1 MVIEEKLESDKLVK
15 KVFGKVIEKPIL
27 LMGNGPSVTKHKWG
41 ERIDAYFDTIVRLN
55 GVILP
60 GKEAFAGSRADL
72 WFHNFQI
79 KASMNAIHE
88 LRDNG
93 DRGMKMFVVYQMEK
107 HQDHGKFE
115 HFFGAYLS
123 HIPWC
128 YTDIKVHNEAMR
140 YTARRPTMGLLSLTW
155 LLKHGFN
162 NIYLHGFDM
171 LDILDG
177 KKFDGR
183 HYDGRPGGFGP
194 HVGHRPNLDV
204 KAFKR
209 AMDYGL
215 AKVWDG
221 SKPK

>member
-1 MVIEEKLESDKLVK
+1 MVIHEQLESTDQVDELFKGLLD
-15 KVFGKVIEKPIL
+15 KPII
-27 LMGNGPSVTKHKWG
+27 LMGNGPSIKNHEWG
-41 ERIDAYFDTIVRLN
+41 DRIDEYFPTIVRLN
-55 GVILP
+55 GTTIP
-60 GKEAFAGSRADL
+60 GNEKYAGAKAHL

-79 KASMNAIHE
+79 KASMNTIYE

-128 YTDIKVHNEAMR
+128 YTDIKVHREAMR

-155 LLKHGFN
+155 LLKHGFT

-171 LDILDG
+171 LNILDG
-177 KKFDGR
+177 NRFNGS
-183 HYDGRPGGFGP
+183 HYDGRPGGFHPKG
-194 HVGHRPNLDV
+194 GHRPQLDV

-221 SKPK
+221 ERPK